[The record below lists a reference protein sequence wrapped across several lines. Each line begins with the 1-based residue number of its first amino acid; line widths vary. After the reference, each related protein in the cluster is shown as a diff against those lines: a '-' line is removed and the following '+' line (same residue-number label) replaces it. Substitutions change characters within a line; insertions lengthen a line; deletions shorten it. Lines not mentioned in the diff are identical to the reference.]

1 MGPVNG
7 WSDTLKRF
15 VSDLVGY
22 FKNMGPGNYF
32 FFSYNFFLKKG
43 PLENVDVHLLTF
55 LVILEQILSPN

>member
-1 MGPVNG
+1 M
-7 WSDTLKRF
+7 RF

-22 FKNMGPGNYF
+22 FKNMGPGNYHF
-32 FFSYNFFLKKG
+32 FPYNYFFLKG

>member
-32 FFSYNFFLKKG
+32 FFLIIFFKKK
-43 PLENVDVHLLTF
+43 VH
-55 LVILEQILSPN
+55 